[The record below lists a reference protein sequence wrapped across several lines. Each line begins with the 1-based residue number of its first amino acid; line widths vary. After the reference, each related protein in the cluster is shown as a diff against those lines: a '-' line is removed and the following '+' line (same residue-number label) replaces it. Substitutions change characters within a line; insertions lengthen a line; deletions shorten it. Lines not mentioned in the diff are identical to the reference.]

1 MKALILQA
9 KDRVTPE
16 QVTEDELSRVVSLLE
31 SEDWRI
37 ASSQHG
43 IAQSSKMC
51 MDTSA
56 VNRQSFNTREMH
68 SQIDS
73 HLEKKVDLQIESGM
87 EAFLE
92 DLPDVVPN
100 ERGME
105 QRRDLKRDQK
115 VEMEFETSPLSDI
128 SALSKTTA
136 EFGNGN
142 AKDPVQ
148 PPTSEAAPVIIEEEE
163 PKVIQERANSDTLRP
178 DMSELEVSMT
188 ELTTPLRSWSFK
200 SSEKK
205 GLEFSDFSPV
215 RVVRSKS
222 KAMQRKQSA
231 ASQTSSLAN
240 SPDVSTPVAVPGR
253 VPSTQE
259 VMSQEVGSAPDETS
273 MLSSSQE
280 MSSNEGSQEMLPT
293 VSLSRASRLHKI
305 SSASQEEF
313 SDSQKVLFSS
323 QEVTSSLQEVIS
335 SSQEVILSSQEIT
348 FSSREVISSLQGVS
362 SSQEAISSSQ
372 EVISSSQELQVRTY
386 LEGTSS
392 SGVSSLPTSPHFGVS
407 RSQSKKSGTA
417 TAPPHNKATA
427 QSQSTVAAPP
437 QSAVAAL
444 PHSTVAVPPHS
455 TVAAPP
461 QLTATAPPQSAVAA
475 PPHSTVAALPQLTAT
490 APPQSTATAPP
501 QSTVTAPPQSTVTA
515 PPHSTVA
522 APPHSTV
529 AAPPQSTV
537 AAQPHSEE
545 KAARQKSQESSSEEE
560 LPADPKPGTTSDE
573 AQLNDK
579 GTLLAES
586 QQEPGL
592 DALGVQLS
600 TLKQGGT
607 ALLSK
612 MKTLAGKGKDR
623 FASSELG
630 SKMEARLEKPVT
642 KMKEILST
650 FATPPTLEP
659 HPHTELLRSESG
671 GQVSGCAT
679 TAMINTMEGKSS
691 GEPPVGSSESVEE
704 IDASGGKK
712 ADVEQL
718 KEITAI
724 VRLVCAYMQVS
735 GLLAGAGGL

>member
-16 QVTEDELSRVVSLLE
+16 HVTEDELSQVVSLLE

-43 IAQSSKMC
+43 IAQSSEMC

-73 HLEKKVDLQIESGM
+73 HLEKKADLQMESGM

-92 DLPDVVPN
+92 DLPDVVSN

-115 VEMEFETSPLSDI
+115 VEMGFQTSPLPDI
-128 SALSKTTA
+128 SALSNTTA
-136 EFGNGN
+136 EVGNGN
-142 AKDPVQ
+142 AQDPVQ
-148 PPTSEAAPVIIEEEE
+148 PPPSEVAPVNVKEEE

-178 DMSELEVSMT
+178 DVSELEVSMT

-200 SSEKK
+200 TSEKK

-222 KAMQRKQSA
+222 KSMQRKQPA

-240 SPDVSTPVAVPGR
+240 SPDITTPVAVPGS

-259 VMSQEVGSAPDETS
+259 MTSQEVGSAPDATS
-273 MLSSSQE
+273 MLSSSHE
-280 MSSNEGSQEMLPT
+280 ISSNEGSQEMLPT
-293 VSLSRASRLHKI
+293 VSLSRASRSHKI
-305 SSASQEEF
+305 SSASQEE
-313 SDSQKVLFSS
+313 VL
-323 QEVTSSLQEVIS
+323 S

-348 FSSREVISSLQGVS
+348 S
-362 SSQEAISSSQ
+362 SSQEATSSSQ
-372 EVISSSQELQVRTY
+372 EVISSSQELQARTY

-392 SGVSSLPTSPHFGVS
+392 SSVSSIPSSSHFGVS

-417 TAPPHNKATA
+417 TAPPHSKASA
-427 QSQSTVAAPP
+427 QSQ
-437 QSAVAAL
+437 
-444 PHSTVAVPPHS
+444 
-455 TVAAPP
+455 
-461 QLTATAPPQSAVAA
+461 
-475 PPHSTVAALPQLTAT
+475 STVAALPQLTVA
-490 APPQSTATAPP
+490 ALPQL
-501 QSTVTAPPQSTVTA
+501 TVAA

-529 AAPPQSTV
+529 TAPPQSTVAAPPQSTV
-537 AAQPHSEE
+537 AAPSQLTVAAPPQLTVAAPPQLTVAAPPHGEE
-545 KAARQKSQESSSEEE
+545 KAPRQKSQESSSEEE
-560 LPADPKPGTTSDE
+560 MPADPKPGTTSDE

-592 DALGVQLS
+592 DALGVQLN

-612 MKTLAGKGKDR
+612 VKTLAGKGKDR

-659 HPHTELLRSESG
+659 HSHNEVMKSESG
-671 GQVSGCAT
+671 GQVSSCDT
-679 TAMINTMEGKSS
+679 TAMISTIERKSS
-691 GEPPVGSSESVEE
+691 GEPPVGGAEAIEE
-704 IDASGGKK
+704 IDASGGRK

-718 KEITAI
+718 KEVTAI
-724 VRLVCAYMQVS
+724 VRLVCTYM
-735 GLLAGAGGL
+735 

>member
-9 KDRVTPE
+9 KGRVTPE
-16 QVTEDELSRVVSLLE
+16 QVTEDELSQVVSLLE

-68 SQIDS
+68 SHIDS
-73 HLEKKVDLQIESGM
+73 HLEKKADLQMESGM

-92 DLPDVVPN
+92 DLPDVVSN

-115 VEMEFETSPLSDI
+115 VEMGFQTSPLPDI
-128 SALSKTTA
+128 SALSNTTA

-142 AKDPVQ
+142 AQDPVQ
-148 PPTSEAAPVIIEEEE
+148 PPTSEAAPVNIKEEE

-178 DMSELEVSMT
+178 DVSELEVSMT

-200 SSEKK
+200 TSEKK

-222 KAMQRKQSA
+222 KSMQRKQPA

-240 SPDVSTPVAVPGR
+240 SPDITTPVAVPGS

-259 VMSQEVGSAPDETS
+259 VMSQEVGSAPDATS
-273 MLSSSQE
+273 MLSSSHE
-280 MSSNEGSQEMLPT
+280 ISSNEGSQEMLPT
-293 VSLSRASRLHKI
+293 VSLSRASRSHKI
-305 SSASQEEF
+305 SSASQEE
-313 SDSQKVLFSS
+313 VL
-323 QEVTSSLQEVIS
+323 S

-348 FSSREVISSLQGVS
+348 SSSQEVILSSQEITS
-362 SSQEAISSSQ
+362 SSQEATSSSQ
-372 EVISSSQELQVRTY
+372 EVISSSQELQARTY
-386 LEGTSS
+386 LKGTSS
-392 SGVSSLPTSPHFGVS
+392 SSVSSIPSSSHFGVS

-417 TAPPHNKATA
+417 TAPPHSKASA
-427 QSQSTVAAPP
+427 QSQSTVAALP
-437 QSAVAAL
+437 Q
-444 PHSTVAVPPHS
+444 STVAAPS
-455 TVAAPP
+455 QLTVAAPP
-461 QLTATAPPQSAVAA
+461 QLTVAA
-475 PPHSTVAALPQLTAT
+475 PPQLTVAAPPQLIVA
-490 APPQSTATAPP
+490 APPQL
-501 QSTVTAPPQSTVTA
+501 
-515 PPHSTVA
+515 TVA
-522 APPHSTV
+522 APPHG
-529 AAPPQSTV
+529 
-537 AAQPHSEE
+537 EE
-545 KAARQKSQESSSEEE
+545 KAPRQKSQESSSEEE
-560 LPADPKPGTTSDE
+560 MPADPKPGTTSDE

-592 DALGVQLS
+592 DALGVQLN

-612 MKTLAGKGKDR
+612 VKTLAGKGKDR

-659 HPHTELLRSESG
+659 HSHNEVMKSESG
-671 GQVSGCAT
+671 GQVSSCDT
-679 TAMINTMEGKSS
+679 TAMISTIERKSS
-691 GEPPVGSSESVEE
+691 GEPPVGGAEAIEE
-704 IDASGGKK
+704 IDASGGRK

-718 KEITAI
+718 KEVTAI
-724 VRLVCAYMQVS
+724 VRLVCTYM
-735 GLLAGAGGL
+735 

>member
-1 MKALILQA
+1 MKALILLA
-9 KDRVTPE
+9 KGRVTPE
-16 QVTEDELSRVVSLLE
+16 QVTEDELSQVVSLLE

-43 IAQSSKMC
+43 IAQSSEMC

-73 HLEKKVDLQIESGM
+73 HLEKKADLQMESGM

-92 DLPDVVPN
+92 DLPDVVSN

-115 VEMEFETSPLSDI
+115 VEMGFQTSPLPDI
-128 SALSKTTA
+128 SALSNTTA

-142 AKDPVQ
+142 AQDLVQ
-148 PPTSEAAPVIIEEEE
+148 PPTSEAAPVNIKEEE
-163 PKVIQERANSDTLRP
+163 PKVIHERANSDTLRP
-178 DMSELEVSMT
+178 DVSELEVSMT

-200 SSEKK
+200 TSEKK

-222 KAMQRKQSA
+222 KSMQRKQPA

-240 SPDVSTPVAVPGR
+240 SPDITTPVAVPGS

-259 VMSQEVGSAPDETS
+259 VMSQEVGSAPDATS
-273 MLSSSQE
+273 MLSSSHE
-280 MSSNEGSQEMLPT
+280 ISSNEGSQEMLPT
-293 VSLSRASRLHKI
+293 VSLSRASRSHKI
-305 SSASQEEF
+305 SSASQEE
-313 SDSQKVLFSS
+313 VL
-323 QEVTSSLQEVIS
+323 S

-348 FSSREVISSLQGVS
+348 S
-362 SSQEAISSSQ
+362 SSQEATSSSQ
-372 EVISSSQELQVRTY
+372 EVISSSQELQARTY
-386 LEGTSS
+386 LQGTSS
-392 SGVSSLPTSPHFGVS
+392 SSVSSIPSSSHFGVS

-417 TAPPHNKATA
+417 TAPPHSKASA
-427 QSQSTVAAPP
+427 QSQSTVAALP
-437 QSAVAAL
+437 Q
-444 PHSTVAVPPHS
+444 S

-461 QLTATAPPQSAVAA
+461 
-475 PPHSTVAALPQLTAT
+475 H
-490 APPQSTATAPP
+490 
-501 QSTVTAPPQSTVTA
+501 STVTA

-522 APPHSTV
+522 APSQLTV
-529 AAPPQSTV
+529 AAPPQLTV
-537 AAQPHSEE
+537 AAPPQLTVAAPPHGEE
-545 KAARQKSQESSSEEE
+545 KAPRQKSQESSSEEE
-560 LPADPKPGTTSDE
+560 MPADPKPGTTSDE

-612 MKTLAGKGKDR
+612 VKTLAGKGKDR

-659 HPHTELLRSESG
+659 HSHNEVMKSESG
-671 GQVSGCAT
+671 GQVSGCNT
-679 TAMINTMEGKSS
+679 TAMISTIERKSS
-691 GEPPVGSSESVEE
+691 GEPSVGGAEAVEE

-718 KEITAI
+718 KEVTAI
-724 VRLVCAYMQVS
+724 VRLVCTYMQVC
-735 GLLAGAGGL
+735 GLLVGAGGI

>member
-1 MKALILQA
+1 MKALLLQA

-16 QVTEDELSRVVSLLE
+16 RVTEDELSQVVSLLE

-43 IAQSSKMC
+43 IAQSSEMC

-73 HLEKKVDLQIESGM
+73 HLEKKADLQMESGM

-92 DLPDVVPN
+92 DLPDVVSN

-115 VEMEFETSPLSDI
+115 VEMGFQTSPLPDI
-128 SALSKTTA
+128 SALSNTTA
-136 EFGNGN
+136 EVGNGN
-142 AKDPVQ
+142 AQDPVQ
-148 PPTSEAAPVIIEEEE
+148 PPPSEVAPVNIKEEE

-178 DMSELEVSMT
+178 DVSELEVSMT

-200 SSEKK
+200 TSEKK

-222 KAMQRKQSA
+222 KGMQRKQPA
-231 ASQTSSLAN
+231 ASQTSSLAS
-240 SPDVSTPVAVPGR
+240 SPDITTPVAVPGS

-259 VMSQEVGSAPDETS
+259 MTSQEVGSAPDATS
-273 MLSSSQE
+273 MLSSSHE

-293 VSLSRASRLHKI
+293 VSVSRASRSHKI
-305 SSASQEEF
+305 SSASQEEM
-313 SDSQKVLFSS
+313 SESRKVLS
-323 QEVTSSLQEVIS
+323 
-335 SSQEVILSSQEIT
+335 SSQEIT
-348 FSSREVISSLQGVS
+348 S

-372 EVISSSQELQVRTY
+372 EVIFSSQELPAKTY
-386 LEGTSS
+386 LEGISS
-392 SGVSSLPTSPHFGVS
+392 SDVSSLPSSSHFGVS
-407 RSQSKKSGTA
+407 RSQSKESGTV
-417 TAPPHNKATA
+417 TAPL
-427 QSQSTVAAPP
+427 Q
-437 QSAVAAL
+437 L
-444 PHSTVAVPPHS
+444 

-461 QLTATAPPQSAVAA
+461 QLTVAA
-475 PPHSTVAALPQLTAT
+475 PPQLTVAAPPQLTVA
-490 APPQSTATAPP
+490 APPQLTVAAPSQLTVAAPP
-501 QSTVTAPPQSTVTA
+501 YSTFASPPQ
-515 PPHSTVA
+515 STVA
-522 APPHSTV
+522 APPHG
-529 AAPPQSTV
+529 
-537 AAQPHSEE
+537 EE
-545 KAARQKSQESSSEEE
+545 KAPRQKSQESSSEEE
-560 LPADPKPGTTSDE
+560 MPADPKPGTTSDE

-592 DALGVQLS
+592 DALGVQLN

-612 MKTLAGKGKDR
+612 VKTLAGKGKDR

-659 HPHTELLRSESG
+659 HSHNEVMKSESG
-671 GQVSGCAT
+671 GQVSGCDT
-679 TAMINTMEGKSS
+679 TAMISTIERKSS
-691 GEPPVGSSESVEE
+691 GKPPVGSAEAIEE

-712 ADVEQL
+712 GDVEQL
-718 KEITAI
+718 KEVTAI
-724 VRLVCAYMQVS
+724 VRLVYTYMQVS
-735 GLLAGAGGL
+735 GLLVGAGGL

>member
-1 MKALILQA
+1 MCVCECGVVYVCVSSLVLPPSFSLVYSIQLCAARASQILLHFYHDQPMKALILQA

-16 QVTEDELSRVVSLLE
+16 HVTEDELSQVVSLLE

-43 IAQSSKMC
+43 IAQSSEMC

-73 HLEKKVDLQIESGM
+73 HLEKKADLQMESGM

-92 DLPDVVPN
+92 DLPDVVSN

-115 VEMEFETSPLSDI
+115 VEMGFQTSPLPDI
-128 SALSKTTA
+128 SALSNTTA

-142 AKDPVQ
+142 AQDLVQ
-148 PPTSEAAPVIIEEEE
+148 PPTSEAAPVNIKEEE

-178 DMSELEVSMT
+178 DVSELEVSMT

-200 SSEKK
+200 TSEKK

-222 KAMQRKQSA
+222 KSMQRKQPA

-240 SPDVSTPVAVPGR
+240 SPDITTPVAVPGS

-259 VMSQEVGSAPDETS
+259 VMSQEVGSAPDATS
-273 MLSSSQE
+273 MLSSSHE
-280 MSSNEGSQEMLPT
+280 ISSNEGSQEMLPT
-293 VSLSRASRLHKI
+293 VSLSRASRSHKI
-305 SSASQEEF
+305 SSASQEE
-313 SDSQKVLFSS
+313 VL
-323 QEVTSSLQEVIS
+323 S

-348 FSSREVISSLQGVS
+348 S
-362 SSQEAISSSQ
+362 SSQEATSSSQ
-372 EVISSSQELQVRTY
+372 EVISSSQELQARTY

-392 SGVSSLPTSPHFGVS
+392 SSVSSIPSSSHFGVS
-407 RSQSKKSGTA
+407 QSQSKKSGTA
-417 TAPPHNKATA
+417 TAPPHSKASA
-427 QSQSTVAAPP
+427 QSQ
-437 QSAVAAL
+437 
-444 PHSTVAVPPHS
+444 
-455 TVAAPP
+455 
-461 QLTATAPPQSAVAA
+461 
-475 PPHSTVAALPQLTAT
+475 
-490 APPQSTATAPP
+490 
-501 QSTVTAPPQSTVTA
+501 
-515 PPHSTVA
+515 STVA

-529 AAPPQSTV
+529 ATPPQLTVAAPPQLTV
-537 AAQPHSEE
+537 AAPPHGEE
-545 KAARQKSQESSSEEE
+545 KAPRQKSQESSSEEE
-560 LPADPKPGTTSDE
+560 MPADPKPGTTSDE

-592 DALGVQLS
+592 DALGVQLN

-612 MKTLAGKGKDR
+612 VKTLAGKGKDR

-659 HPHTELLRSESG
+659 HSHNEVMKSESG
-671 GQVSGCAT
+671 GQVSGCDT
-679 TAMINTMEGKSS
+679 TAMISTIERKSS
-691 GEPPVGSSESVEE
+691 GEPPVGGAEAIEE
-704 IDASGGKK
+704 IDASGGRK

-718 KEITAI
+718 KEVTAI
-724 VRLVCAYMQVS
+724 VRLVCTYM
-735 GLLAGAGGL
+735 